1 MQILLSFRNVA
12 VVTVIAV
19 AGYYGYKSFYGD
31 IETKDIGKLLNAHR
45 LASSFKRGTIR
56 ARVAKLYRPGK
67 DYGTLTKALD
77 HRSPV
82 TQALAVSVLVE
93 LGEQRAIDKFLDM
106 LKEGTRA
113 PEVKE
118 ELARVFRGYPK
129 KAAVPYLIALTDA
142 KEERDVRVAAHDTLV
157 RMLST
162 GAQIKFGDAMH
173 QSWIEW
179 WRDHK
184 MGVKLP

>member
-1 MQILLSFRNVA
+1 
-12 VVTVIAV
+12 
-19 AGYYGYKSFYGD
+19 
-31 IETKDIGKLLNAHR
+31 
-45 LASSFKRGTIR
+45 
-56 ARVAKLYRPGK
+56 
-67 DYGTLTKALD
+67 
-77 HRSPV
+77 
-82 TQALAVSVLVE
+82 
-93 LGEQRAIDKFLDM
+93 
-106 LKEGTRA
+106 
-113 PEVKE
+113 VKG

-142 KEERDVRVAAHDTLV
+142 KEERHVRVAAHDTLV